1 MPPSST
7 PADQTVLLEKPDLPR
22 ATRPVV
28 GGDFGVPKHIYDQE
42 PAGCKVV
49 VLPYTNQTGGE
60 NVSINLNGETNID
73 NRDTLGTDDTVEL
86 YIRHGKLLANAV
98 NRLTY
103 TIRRLS
109 GVVETSDP
117 PAEILYNEFR
127 PGLFD
132 RTPGDGAHSELELI
146 LPDEIKNGVGPG
158 FTRATVC
165 VSYPYC
171 RAHDRIWLN
180 CNGKPKYH
188 TVPDTEAPSPPDPGS
203 PTPTT
208 ICFDVT
214 SADLGDDHAQFM
226 FSFTVTDQLG
236 NSPDLN
242 SPWSAVQTVDVDQAG
257 LRLPVPIPR
266 EIASDTADDPG
277 IIDLEKLG
285 TNPLLLIV
293 LTSDPRF
300 LPGDTIEATYVAK
313 VVGQPEVT
321 HSETGTVETDGF
333 GQKQACVLEIPND
346 KVISGSTV
354 QASYKL
360 FRGTTL
366 VGTSKTAH
374 ATVIGAA
381 QNLLPP
387 SVKEAN
393 GPILNPVQAK
403 DALHIVVPANAALLP
418 DDKLKVTW
426 TGAAGTPA
434 GGSHTSGEW
443 PIRDGWEVPIP
454 NSVVAFNLGKSVTVT
469 YTVIQNGV
477 ESPPSDPFVLNVQAL
492 SQDDLLVARPRILQA
507 ANNGEGAELDVA
519 TLTGNAT
526 VRIDAWPLIAQ
537 GQYVWLRLKG
547 KNNDGTDY
555 ERVLWSSALG
565 SRVSASWV
573 SSGFATNTVPLTELR
588 GLRNGSALTVEF
600 KVTLNQSIE
609 ESQADT
615 FPLRTY
621 TVKAMEWLTPTLTD
635 IRDSK
640 GSVVGGSTVETSVT
654 VTGTGHS
661 GERIQLMDGT
671 VNIGNPVPISAGG
684 TTWSTPLT
692 GLTVKAYSLKARGLY
707 GSEPESAASTF
718 TVITLSEAH
727 KPYIQQAENNG
738 TGATLDL
745 AAFGGDATVKAN
757 PWPGIAVGQK
767 VWLRCLG
774 KKANGEDHHIPLYA
788 ASAVTTLEV
797 RDGLSKS
804 LARAQLELLG
814 NNTELTVEL
823 KVTFNGSS
831 VEEGATVFPVR
842 IYNVIVRAP
851 VSIDVGISPTRHAL
865 SPDGAYLYVCVFDA
879 RKIVVVN
886 TVTHAVIRT
895 VDSPEPTR
903 GPADISISPDG
914 RCAYVLLSTYL
925 IGGPHSIRVLDLTT
939 HSFTG
944 AGTIPYNTTNAIALT
959 KNGAQL
965 YAMSYGFIS
974 VYNLMDFS
982 IIGEILLNGRPDDN
996 FITFSPSGARGYSIV
1011 ALGHGPSTVEVIDTA
1026 THSKSGSINIPNE
1039 YATSLTISPDGSR
1052 AYIGHQPR
1060 TGGSE
1065 GWSVSVLD
1073 MATERI
1079 ITTIS
1084 MPLTAVPDTTLKIV
1098 ASVDGTR
1105 VYLYG
1110 DKYRQI
1116 GVISTATLTPMP
1128 SIPIPDD
1135 LTGKGVYHIT
1145 HSSTGPYLYASMAA
1159 GDQVYIVPINS

>member
-42 PAGCKVV
+42 PAGCKVL

-73 NRDTLGTDDTVEL
+73 NRDTLGIDDTVEL
-86 YIRHGKLLANAV
+86 YIPNGKLRPGMV

-103 TIRRLS
+103 TVRRLS
-109 GVVETSDP
+109 GIPETSDP
-117 PAEILYNEFR
+117 PVEILYNEFR

-519 TLTGNAT
+519 TFTGNAT

-573 SSGFATNTVPLTELR
+573 SDGFATNTVPFTELQ
-588 GLRNGSALTVEF
+588 GLRNGSTLTVEF
-600 KVTLNQSIE
+600 KATLNQSAE
-609 ESQADT
+609 EGLADT

-621 TVKAMEWLTPTLTD
+621 TVTVMTALRVVSLTASPRGAEHLFLPESGFPKTGFNHARFTINVDGGQPPYSFSASNSAYASIHAQTGEVQRTTYHEVIFTITD
-635 IRDSK
+635 AAQPNPNRATFVMK
-640 GSVVGGSTVETSVT
+640 QAALWF
-654 VTGTGHS
+654 TGLYGY
-661 GERIQLMDGT
+661 E
-671 VNIGNPVPISAGG
+671 
-684 TTWSTPLT
+684 TWSTAAGRGRLPQIGHLT
-692 GLTVKAYSLKARGLY
+692 LGQGVRGI
-707 GSEPESAASTF
+707 G
-718 TVITLSEAH
+718 TL
-727 KPYIQQAENNG
+727 
-738 TGATLDL
+738 
-745 AAFGGDATVKAN
+745 FGEWGDMQ
-757 PWPGIAVGQK
+757 VG
-767 VWLRCLG
+767 
-774 KKANGEDHHIPLYA
+774 
-788 ASAVTTLEV
+788 
-797 RDGLSKS
+797 
-804 LARAQLELLG
+804 
-814 NNTELTVEL
+814 
-823 KVTFNGSS
+823 
-831 VEEGATVFPVR
+831 
-842 IYNVIVRAP
+842 YNW
-851 VSIDVGISPTRHAL
+851 
-865 SPDGAYLYVCVFDA
+865 
-879 RKIVVVN
+879 
-886 TVTHAVIRT
+886 
-895 VDSPEPTR
+895 
-903 GPADISISPDG
+903 
-914 RCAYVLLSTYL
+914 
-925 IGGPHSIRVLDLTT
+925 
-939 HSFTG
+939 
-944 AGTIPYNTTNAIALT
+944 
-959 KNGAQL
+959 
-965 YAMSYGFIS
+965 
-974 VYNLMDFS
+974 
-982 IIGEILLNGRPDDN
+982 
-996 FITFSPSGARGYSIV
+996 PSGATNEHGAPDPNITEYWTHENSGDGSYYTVSLKHGYPYKRPHNWFIPHIGVV
-1011 ALGHGPSTVEVIDTA
+1011 ALGPAPLLLDAFGFPPGLRPPKD
-1026 THSKSGSINIPNE
+1026 
-1039 YATSLTISPDGSR
+1039 YPDICELEK
-1052 AYIGHQPR
+1052 A
-1060 TGGSE
+1060 
-1065 GWSVSVLD
+1065 
-1073 MATERI
+1073 
-1079 ITTIS
+1079 
-1084 MPLTAVPDTTLKIV
+1084 
-1098 ASVDGTR
+1098 
-1105 VYLYG
+1105 
-1110 DKYRQI
+1110 
-1116 GVISTATLTPMP
+1116 
-1128 SIPIPDD
+1128 
-1135 LTGKGVYHIT
+1135 
-1145 HSSTGPYLYASMAA
+1145 
-1159 GDQVYIVPINS
+1159 